1 MYMKHLQNLVDA
13 LNKENINHELK
24 QQLIDALKYYDL
36 SLEISAMLEKK
47 PQEDKK

>member
-13 LNKENINHELK
+13 LNKENINDELK

-36 SLEISAMLEKK
+36 SLEISATLENK
-47 PQEDKK
+47 PKEDKK